1 MDKCSSE
8 ITNLHKIVTVP
19 KKIRFTGGMKG
30 ILTVPLYHKKDT
42 HRGCDKGFL
51 AAGQAKE
58 IFSIKPAEF
67 DALPACGRK
76 YYRLV
81 HKQPLSGL
89 VDTSSQIARVH
100 RFGRYGRDGYSFPK
114 HVRDCAA
121 AVLQRLGTFDALV
134 AQQERALSQEG
145 DKLARLEK
153 LLKELRDNL
162 HESCTQRRSR

>member
-1 MDKCSSE
+1 M
-8 ITNLHKIVTVP
+8 
-19 KKIRFTGGMKG
+19 
-30 ILTVPLYHKKDT
+30 PLYHKKDT
-42 HRGCDKGFL
+42 HRRNDKGFL

-81 HKQPLSGL
+81 YKQTLSLEL
-89 VDTSSQIARVH
+89 VDLCSRIACLH
-100 RFGRYGRDGYSFPK
+100 RIGYQRDGYSFPK

-121 AVLQRLGTFDALV
+121 AVLQRLGTFDTLV
-134 AQQERALSQEG
+134 AQKEKALFQEG

-162 HESCTQRRSR
+162 HESCMPSRWS